1 MRDDDLRCA
10 TLLSIYLYQAQ
21 KSESQISSDL
31 TSEICIAL
39 AVNHLRDEVNPKTQG
54 PYEVRGILR
63 LVSHVGYPYSPPATE
78 IMADTFWTEGIS
90 NETVANASS
99 DFNLEA
105 DFQYPLFTVIYSIVF
120 VLGLTEN
127 VLALYLLSCKVK
139 HISHSYVYMIN
150 LAMVDTLFVCVL
162 PFKIHYHLNQN
173 NWIFGDM
180 ACRLTGTL
188 YYINI
193 YLSIAFFTC
202 ICVDRY
208 IAVLHPFTYIQI
220 KVTHYVMVVTI
231 LWMVAVSVM
240 VPLILGGPLHND
252 VGNKTACFENFAT
265 SSWTYRMASYNILAL
280 VFGFVIPFSIILI
293 TYPLIAKRIS
303 QIKHSIRKRKALR
316 TIYIVLFICT
326 FCFLP
331 YHLTHLLHFLM
342 RIQVIQN
349 EPFTNLIYKMRRVTL
364 ALVSFNCCFNPL
376 LYYFTS
382 SSKQWHFNFKLRFRS
397 KIVYTICDQKFGDYS
412 YTYFYKL
419 EQRHGNKNHG
429 DGIN

>member
-1 MRDDDLRCA
+1 M
-10 TLLSIYLYQAQ
+10 
-21 KSESQISSDL
+21 
-31 TSEICIAL
+31 AL
-39 AVNHLRDEVNPKTQG
+39 AVNHLRDEVNPQTQG
-54 PYEVRGILR
+54 PYEVRGVLR
-63 LVSHVGYPYSPPATE
+63 LLSHVSYPYSPPATE
-78 IMADTFWTEGIS
+78 IMADIFWTEGIS

-99 DFNLEA
+99 EFSLEA
-105 DFQYPLFTVIYSIVF
+105 DFQYPLVIYSVVF
-120 VLGLTEN
+120 VLGLIEN

-150 LAMVDTLFVCVL
+150 LAIADTSFVCVL

-180 ACRLTGTL
+180 ACRITGTL

-193 YLSIAFFTC
+193 YMSIAFFTC

-231 LWMVAVSVM
+231 LWMVAVSVT
-240 VPLILGGPLHND
+240 VPLILGGPLHNNG
-252 VGNKTACFENFAT
+252 VGNKTACFENFTT
-265 SSWTYRMASYNILAL
+265 SSWTYHMASYNILAL
-280 VFGFVIPFSIILI
+280 VFGFVIPFSIIMI
-293 TYPLIAKRIS
+293 SYPLIAKRIS
-303 QIKHSIRKRKALR
+303 QIKHNIHKKKALR
-316 TIYIVLFICT
+316 TIYIILLICT

-349 EPFTNLIYKMRRVTL
+349 EPFTNLIYKMERVTL
-364 ALVSFNCCFNPL
+364 TLVSFNCCFNPL

-382 SSKQWHFNFKLRFRS
+382 SNKQWHFNFKLRFRS

-412 YTYFYKL
+412 YIYKL
-419 EQRHGNKNHG
+419 EQRHGNNNHG
-429 DGIN
+429 DGIYSST